1 MLIDQWGDDEGVLV
15 ALGGSIMSGVWSGS
29 RKPFYEKLRKLALG
43 LQLHSKEK
51 VVQWANRLLNT
62 TDAWIDREER
72 EASARKVGRF
82 YA

>member
-1 MLIDQWGDDEGVLV
+1 
-15 ALGGSIMSGVWSGS
+15 MSGVWSGS
-29 RKPFYEKLRKLALG
+29 RKPLYEKLRKLALG

>member
-15 ALGGSIMSGVWSGS
+15 ALGGSIMSGVWSGP

-62 TDAWIDREER
+62 TDAWIDCEER